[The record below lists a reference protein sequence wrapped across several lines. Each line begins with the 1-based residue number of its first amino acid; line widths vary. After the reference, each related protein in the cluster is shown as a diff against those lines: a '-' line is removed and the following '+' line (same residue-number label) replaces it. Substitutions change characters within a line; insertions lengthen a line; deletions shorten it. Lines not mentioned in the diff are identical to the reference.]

1 MGLAAAAQTGPARV
15 RGRRRDHAGGV
26 LQARRAPAEGHRADR
41 EARADLYPGE
51 RDQCLCK
58 LIVRAGLSGATNYA
72 PVPRAPALDLCPG
85 RLATTD
91 AQEEVAP
98 RAPIQAPVGGVM

>member
-1 MGLAAAAQTGPARV
+1 MADKTFRWF
-15 RGRRRDHAGGV
+15 AGVDWGS
-26 LQARRAPAEGHRADR
+26 AKH
-41 EARADLYPGE
+41 LYPGE

-91 AQEEVAP
+91 AQ
-98 RAPIQAPVGGVM
+98 